1 MTQSQENR
9 MSMFYATDKFLDE
22 NSAVLGT
29 VPALVAATLEFQANM
44 KAIEG
49 AVEKQVIDITGF
61 AKDKAEAEDAMI
73 GLTLAVAGGTRA
85 YATVIGDSVLAE
97 KMNVT
102 TSALRKHRDAVVAQH
117 SQGIHNE
124 ANAVVAS
131 LADYGVTPAVLT
143 DLQNAIDR
151 YVAAIAAPRV
161 AITDRKGATAEIRE
175 LMKDTTKL
183 LVKRIDSL
191 VEQFRVTNPDLVRGY
206 EDARIIVDLGK
217 GSSDET
223 PLVVAA

>member
-1 MTQSQENR
+1 
-9 MSMFYATDKFLDE
+9 MFYATDKFLDE

-29 VPALVAATLEFQANM
+29 VPALVAAILEFQANI
-44 KAIEG
+44 KALE
-49 AVEKQVIDITGF
+49 AATEKQVIDITGF

-151 YVAAIAAPRV
+151 YVAAIAAPRA